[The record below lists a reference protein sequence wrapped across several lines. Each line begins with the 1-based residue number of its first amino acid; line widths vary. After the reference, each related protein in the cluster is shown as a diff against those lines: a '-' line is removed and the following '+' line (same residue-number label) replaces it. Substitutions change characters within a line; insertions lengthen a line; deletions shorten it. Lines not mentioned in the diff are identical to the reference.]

1 MQKKAC
7 HLSGFC
13 LCLLL
18 LDVLDDAVYTEAGEL
33 QRREPARRELLRCRP
48 HKYWIACYSIFD
60 GSSSCSLSLE
70 SLWLGFRC
78 VAYWI
83 CLPTDSGADLS
94 DADLR
99 GADFS
104 LANLTKV
111 KCSGSHITLVQFHQ
125 DSIQARL
132 CTRLY
137 SILFKMPDKY
147 LILIQ
152 NVQPLLNQTFIFGPI
167 SFMLLSLFIF
177 YETNPFMF
185 SLSDWTICP

>member
-1 MQKKAC
+1 MQTSQV
-7 HLSGFC
+7 LN
-13 LCLLL
+13 CLLL
-18 LDVLDDAVYTEAGEL
+18 HLRWFQFLFLVIGKFVTWFSLCGLLDMFAD
-33 QRREPARRELLRCRP
+33 
-48 HKYWIACYSIFD
+48 
-60 GSSSCSLSLE
+60 
-70 SLWLGFRC
+70 GFR
-78 VAYWI
+78 A
-83 CLPTDSGADLS
+83 SGADLS

-152 NVQPLLNQTFIFGPI
+152 NVQPSLNQTFIFGPI

-185 SLSDWTICP
+185 SLSD